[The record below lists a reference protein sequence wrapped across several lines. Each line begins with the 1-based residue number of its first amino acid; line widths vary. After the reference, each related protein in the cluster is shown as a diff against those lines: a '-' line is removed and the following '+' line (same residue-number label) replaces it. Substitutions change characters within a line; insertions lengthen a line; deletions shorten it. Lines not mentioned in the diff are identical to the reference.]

1 MLTFRLLQK
10 NVIQTKWTQKM
21 MDYLLHCV
29 PKSDRENT
37 LQEWL
42 PNGAWQSVVRLG
54 DIEEFEKLPDSVEK
68 ELPAR
73 FKDWFNELNPE
84 IVKLPSEWRKLEQ
97 TPFLKLCVIRALRPD
112 RMTAALINFIQKVFP
127 KGEDFIQMDQN
138 FSFNEI
144 L

>member
-1 MLTFRLLQK
+1 
-10 NVIQTKWTQKM
+10 

-29 PKSDRENT
+29 PKMDRENN

-54 DIEEFEKLPDSVEK
+54 DIEEFEKLPDSIEK
-68 ELPAR
+68 ELPGR

-112 RMTAALINFIQKVFP
+112 RMTAALMNFILKVFP
-127 KGEDFIQMDQN
+127 RGEDFINMDQN

-144 L
+144 LQ